1 LLIAALFRLPFLPS
15 NPIAIHADEASTGY
29 DAYSIWETGKD
40 QHGVFL
46 PLFARS
52 FGEYN
57 EALHRYLVAPS
68 VALFG
73 LNAFAIRLPNAV
85 VGLVTVWMLFH
96 LALALS
102 RNMTVACLASLFLAI
117 SPWHVHFSRWSA
129 RAILMPLFF
138 CLALFLFLKG
148 KDRPRYWVFSAL
160 SFGLCLYTY
169 SAARV
174 FVPVFLIGLI
184 WIYRDDLKRRKFAV
198 CISASLFLVIFTRL
212 FLFWITS
219 EGMNRAQELVKPDLM
234 ALIHNYITYFMPDF
248 LFLNGDTNLRHSI
261 PGMGQLYH
269 FELLLIPIGIWHV
282 WRTQQTTRALLFLWF
297 FLYPIPAAFTGEPHA
312 IRSLMGAPLFALFS
326 GFGCC
331 AVYTKLKTLK
341 HAHIIMASIALIAVF
356 NVSIYLKRYYVDYPQ
371 SSAWWWEY
379 GLREAIVYAEEFPD
393 LTIQHAHGFYTP
405 FYIHVLF
412 HTKFAPEA
420 YQRMPRQVRENRWE
434 FTDKPLK
441 DKYLNLDVTKLS
453 FDEGGKALLI
463 MRPED
468 VPLLNQVDYGWQKVH
483 QIEDPS
489 GKEIISLIEAMPR
502 Q

>member
-1 LLIAALFRLPFLPS
+1 MECPCDF
-15 NPIAIHADEASTGY
+15 
-29 DAYSIWETGKD
+29 DAP
-40 QHGVFL
+40 V
-46 PLFARS
+46 
-52 FGEYN
+52 
-57 EALHRYLVAPS
+57 
-68 VALFG
+68 
-73 LNAFAIRLPNAV
+73 
-85 VGLVTVWMLFH
+85 
-96 LALALS
+96 
-102 RNMTVACLASLFLAI
+102 
-117 SPWHVHFSRWSA
+117 
-129 RAILMPLFF
+129 F

-212 FLFWITS
+212 FLFWITP
-219 EGMNRAQELVKPDLM
+219 EGMDRAQELVKPDLM

-269 FELLLIPIGIWHV
+269 I
-282 WRTQQTTRALLFLWF
+282 
-297 FLYPIPAAFTGEPHA
+297 
-312 IRSLMGAPLFALFS
+312 
-326 GFGCC
+326 
-331 AVYTKLKTLK
+331 
-341 HAHIIMASIALIAVF
+341 
-356 NVSIYLKRYYVDYPQ
+356 
-371 SSAWWWEY
+371 
-379 GLREAIVYAEEFPD
+379 
-393 LTIQHAHGFYTP
+393 
-405 FYIHVLF
+405 
-412 HTKFAPEA
+412 
-420 YQRMPRQVRENRWE
+420 
-434 FTDKPLK
+434 
-441 DKYLNLDVTKLS
+441 DVTKLS